1 MIKKLSILVTVF
13 YINLSIASDDTSLEF
28 VNKVNTVSDSIVEII
43 DPPGASALG
52 IMVDTLSSL
61 KELKK
66 QNKGSIEN
74 ITALINIKFLP
85 NIDIKT
91 AVKLTLQNHWDGIS
105 THDRIIFQKYIS
117 QSLVRDYAGI
127 LATYENLE
135 SINIAVDPNVKRRDN
150 KAIVKL
156 NITFNDNP
164 KVFVVS
170 MKMIRSGRWRIYD
183 VVFSGVSLMKTYRS
197 QFDSYISR
205 RGFDALLEKIST
217 KVN

>member
-13 YINLSIASDDTSLEF
+13 YINLSIASGDTSSEF

-91 AVKLTLQNHWDGIS
+91 AVKLTLKNHWDGIS
-105 THDRIIFQKYIS
+105 THDRVIFQKYIS

-135 SINIAVDPNVKRRDN
+135 SINIAVDPNVK
-150 KAIVKL
+150 
-156 NITFNDNP
+156 
-164 KVFVVS
+164 
-170 MKMIRSGRWRIYD
+170 
-183 VVFSGVSLMKTYRS
+183 
-197 QFDSYISR
+197 
-205 RGFDALLEKIST
+205 
-217 KVN
+217 

>member
-1 MIKKLSILVTVF
+1 M
-13 YINLSIASDDTSLEF
+13 
-28 VNKVNTVSDSIVEII
+28 
-43 DPPGASALG
+43 
-52 IMVDTLSSL
+52 
-61 KELKK
+61 
-66 QNKGSIEN
+66 
-74 ITALINIKFLP
+74 
-85 NIDIKT
+85 
-91 AVKLTLQNHWDGIS
+91 
-105 THDRIIFQKYIS
+105 S

-150 KAIVKL
+150 KAIVRL